1 MEFEKKE
8 KQSDNLRTRT
18 ILFVYEMK
26 DNWLGIAKK
35 KSERKKLSNRRLLV
49 IGHIK
54 TSFLRADWE
63 VSFNQHMLPLF

>member
-35 KSERKKLSNRRLLV
+35 KKIREE
-49 IGHIK
+49 K
-54 TSFLRADWE
+54 TEYQETARYRAY
-63 VSFNQHMLPLF
+63 

>member
-35 KSERKKLSNRRLLV
+35 KNPRGKN
-49 IGHIK
+49 
-54 TSFLRADWE
+54 
-63 VSFNQHMLPLF
+63 